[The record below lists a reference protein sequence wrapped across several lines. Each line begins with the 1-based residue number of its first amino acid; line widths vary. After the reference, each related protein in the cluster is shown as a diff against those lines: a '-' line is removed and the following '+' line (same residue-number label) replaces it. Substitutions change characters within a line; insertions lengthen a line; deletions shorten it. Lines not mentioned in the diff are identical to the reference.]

1 MAKSHL
7 ILAALAAE
15 AASGKNFVS
24 TRLTSDTTP
33 GFDSAVL
40 ESEIGRN
47 YQVLVPTSKQSEK
60 ELETE
65 LNALQLVG
73 PLAST
78 TLSVPEIIGQ
88 TKDSNGHSV
97 VVLSFEQSKEIRLG
111 SKNSEPLELLSAEL
125 ARVHSLSISN
135 AQALDIQAVSP
146 TELNSEL
153 VAELDKLSDSGRIPG
168 VLLARWERALEDIG
182 LWRYRPAVIH
192 GSVGS
197 ESVGIAGD
205 KLVLR
210 GFGSMRISDPAE
222 DFAWIAGGSTESVLN
237 SCFAQY
243 VEIREADENLVK
255 RAIFYSEVEL
265 ARWLSYCLETGDQR
279 SAEAASA
286 DLENLAEDAQKSD
299 LPSLEATSFIGLNQ
313 EQNES

>member
-24 TRLTSDTTP
+24 TRLTSDMTP

-40 ESEIGRN
+40 ESDIGRN

-60 ELETE
+60 EMETE
-65 LNALQLVG
+65 LNALKLVS

-78 TLSVPEIIGQ
+78 TLAIPEIIGQ
-88 TKDSNGHSV
+88 TKDSDGHSV
-97 VVLSFEQSKEIRLG
+97 VVLSYEKYKEIRLG
-111 SKNSEPLELLSAEL
+111 SKNSEPVELLSAEL
-125 ARVHSLSISN
+125 ARVHSLSITD
-135 AQALDIQAVSP
+135 AQALEIQAFTP

-153 VAELDKLSDSGRIPG
+153 VAELDKLADSGKVPG
-168 VLLARWERALEDIG
+168 VLLSRWERALEDIG
-182 LWRYRPAVIH
+182 LWRYRPTVIH
-192 GSVGS
+192 GSIGS
-197 ESVGIAGD
+197 DNVGIAGD

-210 GFGSMRISDPAE
+210 GFGSMRVSDPAE
-222 DFAWIAGGSTESVLN
+222 DFAWIAGGSTEAVLN

-243 VEIREADENLVK
+243 AEIREADENMVK
-255 RAIFYSEVEL
+255 RAILYSEVEL
-265 ARWLSYCLETGDQR
+265 ARWLSYCIESGDQR
-279 SAEAASA
+279 SAEAAAA
-286 DLENLAEDAQKSD
+286 DIENLAEDAQKSD

-313 EQNES
+313 EQNDS

>member
-65 LNALQLVG
+65 MNALQLVG